1 MPALGI
7 AIRNPAVVNKK
18 SVPAHDSWNTRVPSS
33 TNFKMIQN
41 LLNPEQKQTKQIL
54 KTYWGYKSFLPLQE
68 ETISSIL
75 AGQDTLTMLATGGGK
90 SLCFQLPAL
99 LKDSL
104 TVVISPLISLMKD
117 QVDGL
122 QDLGIAAECL
132 NSSLFPEEQR
142 SIENQVRK
150 GEVKLLYISP
160 ERLQKEGMIKL
171 LKSVP
176 LSFFVIDE
184 AHCISHWGHDFRE
197 EYRNLGMI
205 KEAFAPVAVHAFTA
219 TATAEVRR
227 DILEQLRLQNPQ
239 SHIGPV
245 DRPNL
250 TYRVRLRSQIV
261 GQVADLLKKH
271 ADEPGIIY
279 CLRRDDVN
287 TLSARLNDL
296 GFRNLPYHAG
306 LADETRQFHQ
316 DQFASE
322 KIDIMVATIA
332 FGMGIDRSNIR
343 YVIHTAMPKSIEHY
357 HQETGRAG
365 RDGLPAYCYMFYG
378 GSDYLTWRSL
388 LEDSPQKEVMLDK
401 LQRLYHFCAQPHC
414 RHQVLVKYF
423 DQDYEKAS
431 CEACDYCLNELE
443 MVGDPLIIGQ
453 KILSCVYRVQQGS
466 GLGFGAGHIANV
478 LKGNQTDQV
487 ETWGHQRLSTY
498 GLMATES
505 VAFIR
510 YMIEQLI
517 GQGYLRREGE
527 FSILSLTDSAREVL
541 RGELTPVLVKP
552 LVAAKKKEITRK
564 GRQKKEEEWA
574 EVDQELFH
582 LLRNKRM
589 ELAQQQ
595 SVPAFIIFG
604 DKSLRDMAMIKP
616 VTKEAFAAVYGVGDH
631 KLRAYA
637 DAFIEAIKKYLEDQ
651 QEV

>member
-1 MPALGI
+1 MTQKL
-7 AIRNPAVVNKK
+7 
-18 SVPAHDSWNTRVPSS
+18 S
-33 TNFKMIQN
+33 
-41 LLNPEQKQTKQIL
+41 NPEQQPTKQIL

-75 AGQDTLTMLATGGGK
+75 AGRDTLTMLATGGGK

-99 LKDSL
+99 LKDGL

-132 NSSLFPEEQR
+132 NSSLFSEEQR
-142 SIENQVRK
+142 SIENRVRK

-160 ERLQKEGMIKL
+160 ERLKKEGMIKL

-205 KEAFAPVAVHAFTA
+205 KETFGPAAVHAFTA

-250 TYRVRLRSQIV
+250 TYRVRLRSQIA

-279 CLRRDDVN
+279 CLRRDDVD

-296 GFRNLPYHAG
+296 GFKNLPYHAG
-306 LADETRQFHQ
+306 LADEIRQSHQ

-378 GSDYLTWRSL
+378 GGDYLTWKSL

-414 RHQVLVKYF
+414 RHRVLVKYF

-443 MVGDPLIIGQ
+443 MVGDPLIVGQ

-498 GLMATES
+498 GLMANES

-527 FSILSLTDSAREVL
+527 FSTLALTDSAREVL

-637 DAFIEAIKKYLEDQ
+637 DAFIEAIKKYLEGQ